1 MLELRA
7 VFENGESGPDDGT
20 ENRAS
25 SLLGAYLPE
34 PPCWV
39 PGGVATAAAAAAA
52 AAAAVPSAPAVFLL
66 PYQDA
71 HQDEVSC

>member
-25 SLLGAYLPE
+25 SLLGA
-34 PPCWV
+34 
-39 PGGVATAAAAAAA
+39 
-52 AAAAVPSAPAVFLL
+52 
-66 PYQDA
+66 
-71 HQDEVSC
+71 